1 MKAITCVANV
11 IKMFVFCFCI
21 VTDILIVLEEKNSKK
36 LRRKSLK
43 SLKIKGFYLFDTRAY
58 MYVLNKRSFFR
69 FLISIKVV
77 EDQIANN
84 KLLDFEKKKLF

>member
-43 SLKIKGFYLFDTRAY
+43 IKGFYLKPVLMY

-84 KLLDFEKKKLF
+84 KLLDFEKRNCSK

>member
-21 VTDILIVLEEKNSKK
+21 VTDILIVLEEKNSNKFC
-36 LRRKSLK
+36 RKSLK
-43 SLKIKGFYLFDTRAY
+43 FKNKRFLLYTRAY
-58 MYVLNKRSFFR
+58 MFVLKKRSFFR

-84 KLLDFEKKKLF
+84 KLLDFEKRNCSK

>member
-36 LRRKSLK
+36 FRRKSV
-43 SLKIKGFYLFDTRAY
+43 KIKGFYLFDTRAY